1 MAKTTAPI
9 LSFGAGGALAKTQVY
24 ASWKGI
30 PYARRY
36 VIPANPK
43 TTKQMV
49 TRNVFKLLQ
58 SLWLVMP
65 QTGKD
70 PFIAF
75 VSGKPLTAPNKFTSS
90 NLKGVNT
97 TVPPTDLSFLVGS
110 PGAKGGLPP
119 LTAVVTPGAGTLT
132 VAVGAPTVPPGWT
145 INMAA
150 GICVENQDPQLP
162 WTGTIQAQTDATAPY
177 SLAFT
182 GLTAAQLYQCSVWL
196 VWNRP
201 DGTLAY
207 STSLTVSGTP
217 T

>member
-9 LSFGAGGALAKTQVY
+9 LSFGAGGQLARTQVY

-36 VIPANPK
+36 VIPSNPR
-43 TTKQMV
+43 TTRQMV
-49 TRNVFKLLQ
+49 TRNIFRLLQ

-70 PFIAF
+70 PYIAF
-75 VSGKPLTAPNKFTSS
+75 VTGKPLTPNNKFTSS
-90 NLKGVNT
+90 NVKGVDT
-97 TVPPTDLSFLVGS
+97 SAPPTDLSFFIGS
-110 PGAKGGLPP
+110 PGARGGLPP
-119 LTAVVTPGAGTLT
+119 LAAVVTPGSGQLS
-132 VAVGAPTVPPGWT
+132 VAISAPALPPDWT

-150 GICVENQDPQLP
+150 GVCIEDQDPQME
-162 WTGTIQAQTDATAPY
+162 WAGTVQAQTDSSSPY
-177 SLAFT
+177 TLVFT
-182 GLTAAQLYQCSVWL
+182 GLTATQLYWVSAWL

-201 DGTLAY
+201 DGSLAY

>member
-1 MAKTTAPI
+1 MSRTTAPL
-9 LSFGAGGALAKTQVY
+9 LSFGAGGQLAKTHVY

-36 VIPANPK
+36 VIPANPR

-49 TRNVFKLLQ
+49 TRNLFRLLQ
-58 SLWLVMP
+58 SMWLVMP
-65 QTGKD
+65 STGKL
-70 PFIAF
+70 PFEANAA
-75 VSGKPLTAPNKFTSS
+75 GRPYTANNKFTSL
-90 NLKGVNT
+90 NVQGVDT
-97 TVPPTDLSFLVGS
+97 SSPPTNMNFFKGS

-119 LTAVVTPGAGTLT
+119 LTASVTPSSGTLT
-132 VAVGAPTVPPGWT
+132 VAVGAPTVPPDWT

-150 GICVENQDPQLP
+150 GICFEDQDPQAT
-162 WTGTIQAQTDATAPY
+162 WAGTIQAQTDSSTPY

-182 GLTAAQLYQCSVWL
+182 GLTASQLYQVSVWL
-196 VWNRP
+196 VWNKP

-207 STSLTVSGTP
+207 STSLTVQGTP